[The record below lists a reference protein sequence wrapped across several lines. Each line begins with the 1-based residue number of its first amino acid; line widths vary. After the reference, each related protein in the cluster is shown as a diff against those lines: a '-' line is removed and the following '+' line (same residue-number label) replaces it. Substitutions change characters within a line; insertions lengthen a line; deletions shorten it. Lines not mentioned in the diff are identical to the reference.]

1 MLRDLSLN
9 NVVNSKRARRDD
21 GAAAGAAAG
30 GGGAGPGAG
39 PGAAGAGAAGA
50 AAAGDAGGRGKG
62 VRRGSAVAASEPASG
77 LLGGEGSGVP
87 AEDFAAWKRNLA
99 VLYDSLI
106 YHNLSWGSLSC
117 AFGRDVAAPARDFS
131 RRHTMYYATRTDA
144 SFDVGENR
152 WNRGQPGHLLWCSVD
167 VGEANCS
174 NRKYIARF
182 MDTHK
187 SSKVQVI
194 KSLVHPGE
202 VNRLRVSP
210 LLSNVVATH
219 SDSPHVFVWD
229 MSRQPD
235 RGGRGAPGAAR
246 ADGDESG
253 DSADEGEGGKQQQQ
267 PQQQQQLP
275 PLERVANV
283 PELTLTGHTA
293 VAEYALEFAPTTNH
307 VLSGGSDHRLLLW
320 NLDAS
325 QCGFVAAS
333 EPRQPVA
340 EGPVQQSTLLP
351 PVTVFVGH
359 TGTIEAC
366 SFNPL
371 EQGRVCAS
379 SGHDQTV
386 LFWDSRAGTAPTH
399 RVRGAHRDDINCCA
413 WNPLDANYFC
423 SGGDDEQV
431 CVFDVRK
438 LGAPATPS
446 GGLPAAVVR
455 RFQAH
460 RSPVINLKWSPHRRD
475 LLATTGQEACLN
487 LWSLGDALT
496 EPELFFK
503 HAGHR
508 IAVSDFDW
516 SKTEPWLFMSVSD
529 EGPATSG
536 GGGSLQVWRIS
547 DFLTRAKDPELVSVL
562 KKALAKAQQA
572 ELAKIDATRA
582 AQLDLEHDQQ
592 QPQEQQQQQQPSP
605 QLLLSHNEQ
614 PTETT

>member
-9 NVVNSKRARRDD
+9 NVVHSKRRRED
-21 GAAAGAAAG
+21 
-30 GGGAGPGAG
+30 
-39 PGAAGAGAAGA
+39 AGA
-50 AAAGDAGGRGKG
+50 AAAAAPGGAGGGAGSGGAPAEAGGRGKST
-62 VRRGSAVAASEPASG
+62 RHGSSVAANEQASSSM
-77 LLGGEGSGVP
+77 GGKGSGVP
-87 AEDFAAWKRNLA
+87 AEDFVAWKRNLA

-106 YHNLSWGSLSC
+106 YNSLSWGSLSC
-117 AFGRDVAAPARDFS
+117 AFGRDVATPARDFS
-131 RRHTMYYATRTDA
+131 RRHMMYYATRTDA
-144 SFDVGENR
+144 SFDAGENR
-152 WNRGQPGHLLWCSVD
+152 WNRGQPGQLLWCSVD
-167 VGEANCS
+167 VTEANCS

-187 SSKVQVI
+187 SSKVQVA
-194 KSLVHPGE
+194 KSIVHPGE

-229 MSRQPD
+229 MNRQPD
-235 RGGRGAPGAAR
+235 RGGRIVGAPATAR
-246 ADGDESG
+246 ADGDES
-253 DSADEGEGGKQQQQ
+253 DNSADEGEGERSTKGELQQQ
-267 PQQQQQLP
+267 PQQQQQLSP
-275 PLERVANV
+275 FERVANV

-307 VLSGGSDHRLLLW
+307 VLSGGSDHRLVLW

-333 EPRQPVA
+333 EPRQAVL

-351 PVTVFVGH
+351 PATIFVGH
-359 TGTIEAC
+359 SGTIEAC

-379 SGHDQTV
+379 GGHDQAV
-386 LFWDSRAGTAPTH
+386 LFWDARAGTAPTH
-399 RVRGAHRDDINCCA
+399 RVKGAHRDDINCCA

-423 SGGDDEQV
+423 SGGDDEHV
-431 CVFDVRK
+431 CIFDVRK

-446 GGLPAAVVR
+446 GSLPSAVVR

-460 RSPVINLKWSPHRRD
+460 RSPVMNLKWSPHSREV
-475 LLATTGQEACLN
+475 LATTGQEACLN
-487 LWSLGDALT
+487 LWSLGDSFS

-508 IAVSDFDW
+508 SAVTDFDW
-516 SKTEPWLFMSVSD
+516 SKTEPWLFISVSD
-529 EGPATSG
+529 EGPSVSG
-536 GGGSLQVWRIS
+536 GGGSLQIWRLS
-547 DFLTRAKDPELVSVL
+547 DLLTRTKEPDFVAVV
-562 KKALAKAQQA
+562 KKALAKSQQA
-572 ELAKIDATRA
+572 EVAKIERP
-582 AQLDLEHDQQ
+582 EDQQ
-592 QPQEQQQQQQPSP
+592 PPLQPQEQQQPPSASP
-605 QLLLSHNEQ
+605 QLDL